1 MERAGLE
8 VKFSYSFLTPEELEE
23 LSQSDEV
30 AGGGDYQFLHDSPL
44 SLRRFDQ
51 QDPTNPTS
59 IEPSRWCLKV
69 RNVDILCKYVKPR
82 LSGTEGL
89 DVMDGIPSN
98 KVRCAIIAR
107 RCAACTTT
115 TIKAHVGAASVI
127 SALTKMEEKGPHAG
141 DSASVEIPLFLH
153 SNSNLNLKTA
163 RNIHCP
169 ATKKTKKWTEKRT
182 VSALESRLLHC
193 QKITLTVTLVPP

>member
-1 MERAGLE
+1 MFAQVRVRFCLIFLFWLRILVERAGAGVE
-8 VKFSYSFLTPEELEE
+8 VKFSYSFSTPEELEE

-89 DVMDGIPSN
+89 DVMDGIPPN
-98 KVRCAIIAR
+98 KVRCGLISR
-107 RCAACTTT
+107 RCACTTT
-115 TIKAHVGAASVI
+115 IKHMV
-127 SALTKMEEKGPHAG
+127 
-141 DSASVEIPLFLH
+141 
-153 SNSNLNLKTA
+153 
-163 RNIHCP
+163 
-169 ATKKTKKWTEKRT
+169 
-182 VSALESRLLHC
+182 RL
-193 QKITLTVTLVPP
+193 